1 MVIIHRMSFSKEYTE
16 YHLTPRGWEMGSER
30 VDFQGTTFKDAPADR
45 VQTYRWLEEQTSPY
59 AKMWRG
65 LELLW
70 ESNDKE
76 AIKRLRDQ
84 FGEPPHSL

>member
-1 MVIIHRMSFSKEYTE
+1 MSFSKEYTE
-16 YHLTPRGWEMGSER
+16 YHLTPNGWETGSEC
-30 VDFQGTTFKDAPADR
+30 VDFQGTTFKDPPADR

-59 AKMWRG
+59 AKMSHS

-70 ESNDKE
+70 ESDDKE
-76 AIKRLRDQ
+76 AIQKLRDQ